1 MRKAPVIDRGF
12 FISISIV
19 RLIMA
24 TERRAEAS
32 GDLDGA
38 ADPCFGR
45 EDLLVEWSRDDGF
58 GGLENFERLAGV
70 LLGGRL

>member
-45 EDLLVEWSRDDGF
+45 DDLFVEWSRYDGF
-58 GGLENFERLAGV
+58 WWVGETLRD
-70 LLGGRL
+70 

>member
-32 GDLDGA
+32 GDLDGE
-38 ADPCFGR
+38 ADR
-45 EDLLVEWSRDDGF
+45 ASVEMTCSWNVVEMTGF
-58 GGLENFERLAGV
+58 GGWRTLRD
-70 LLGGRL
+70 